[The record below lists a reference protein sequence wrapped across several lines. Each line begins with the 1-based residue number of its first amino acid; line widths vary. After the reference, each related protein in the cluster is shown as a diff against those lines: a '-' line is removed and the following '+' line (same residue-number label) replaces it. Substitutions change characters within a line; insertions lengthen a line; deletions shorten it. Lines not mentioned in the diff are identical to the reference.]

1 LVSTYRDTGI
11 APESV
16 CLELTERAFSRDP
29 APAHIAL
36 RRARDIGVSLA
47 MDDFGVE
54 HASMTNLMHVPVD
67 WLKIDRSFIAEVH
80 HNDRV

>member
-1 LVSTYRDTGI
+1 GRRDLKLHVNLSPDQVLDSGFLDHLVSTYRDTGI

-16 CLELTERAFSRDP
+16 CLDLTERAFSRDP

-36 RRARDIGVSLA
+36 RRARDIGFSLA

-54 HASMTNLMHVPVD
+54 HASMTNL
-67 WLKIDRSFIAEVH
+67 
-80 HNDRV
+80 